1 MTDCDENI
9 IDKTYNEYINL
20 ENKLFLKDINNLID
34 NIIIILEDANKKSN
48 DNNINIYLNSIK
60 KLTNS
65 ICYSAPEF
73 LYTKEKDLY
82 NIIIA
87 FHNEYVESNVDLTN
101 AIKELWNKY
110 KSEFKS
116 IDL

>member
-48 DNNINIYLNSIK
+48 DKN
-60 KLTNS
+60 
-65 ICYSAPEF
+65 
-73 LYTKEKDLY
+73 
-82 NIIIA
+82 
-87 FHNEYVESNVDLTN
+87 
-101 AIKELWNKY
+101 
-110 KSEFKS
+110 
-116 IDL
+116 

>member
-1 MTDCDENI
+1 MSDYDENI

-20 ENKLFLKDINNLID
+20 ENKLLLKDINNLID
-34 NIIIILEDANKKSN
+34 NIIITLEDAYKKNN
-48 DNNINIYLNSIK
+48 DKNITIYLNSIK
-60 KLTNS
+60 KVENS
-65 ICYSAPEF
+65 VCYSAPEF
-73 LYTKEKDLY
+73 LLTKEKDLY

-87 FHNEYVESNVDLTN
+87 FHNEYVESNLNLTN